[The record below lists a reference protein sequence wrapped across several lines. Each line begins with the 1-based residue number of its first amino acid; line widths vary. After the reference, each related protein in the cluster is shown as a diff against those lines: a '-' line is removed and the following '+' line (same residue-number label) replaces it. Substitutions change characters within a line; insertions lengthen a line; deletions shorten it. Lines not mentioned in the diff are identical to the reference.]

1 MRARRARA
9 AEAPAAQAAAGR
21 RAVQLNRRAA
31 RGPVRRHLALLHLA
45 QLGRDAALKLH
56 RQRRERVVGAR
67 LAGIGHHRTRQLCAR
82 GTVQVVEEPL
92 APQAEHLRRAVV
104 VPGAA
109 HPVERCH
116 EDAAPGGEHHV
127 VRARRAPAAL
137 RLEQRADPRRARR
150 GGERRALVPRPLGA
164 RRRVGAHLHEL
175 RRRVLAQALARA
187 RGAARVARGV
197 VEGEPRLGGVAPT
210 DARVQR
216 GARRAT
222 VGARAPRAERLDASG
237 RRHQGHPARALRL
250 GHVCGPLGLFFLFT
264 HVRTRVWEECAR
276 VPCLGGW
283 GGLWPSVQARQQ
295 KNPAPVVNTHTASL
309 PRLLTHT
316 RTLHPCTSKW
326 YSAPD
331 CAPATSLG
339 QCTATLCSGPGA

>member
-1 MRARRARA
+1 M
-9 AEAPAAQAAAGR
+9 AQAAAGR
-21 RAVQLNRRAA
+21 SAVQLHRRAA

-45 QLGRDAALKLH
+45 QLGRDAALELH

-82 GTVQVVEEPL
+82 GSVQVVEEAL

-116 EDAAPGGEHHV
+116 EDAAPGGEHDV

-187 RGAARVARGV
+187 RGAARVARGG

-216 GARRAT
+216 GARRAA

-237 RRHQGHPARALRL
+237 RRHQRHPARALRL
-250 GHVCGPLGLFFLFT
+250 GHVCGPLGSSFFF
-264 HVRTRVWEECAR
+264 HSRED
-276 VPCLGGW
+276 
-283 GGLWPSVQARQQ
+283 
-295 KNPAPVVNTHTASL
+295 ASL
-309 PRLLTHT
+309 
-316 RTLHPCTSKW
+316 W
-326 YSAPD
+326 A
-331 CAPATSLG
+331 
-339 QCTATLCSGPGA
+339 

>member
-1 MRARRARA
+1 M
-9 AEAPAAQAAAGR
+9 AQAAAGR
-21 RAVQLNRRAA
+21 SAVQLHRRAA

-82 GTVQVVEEPL
+82 GSVQVVEEAL

-116 EDAAPGGEHHV
+116 EDAAPGGEHDV

-187 RGAARVARGV
+187 RGAARVARGG

-216 GARRAT
+216 GARRAA

-237 RRHQGHPARALRL
+237 RRHQRHPARALRL
-250 GHVCGPLGLFFLFT
+250 GHVWFARVPFSFT
-264 HVRTRVWEECAR
+264 HARTRVCGREYGKRDEESAH
-276 VPCLGGW
+276 VLLGGC
-283 GGLWPSVQARQQ
+283 GGSGLGAGGQQ
-295 KNPAPVVNTHTASL
+295 KRSRNKHAHSIMNTPPRGSTHAL
-309 PRLLTHT
+309 CPRCAGDVLEPRLDSA
-316 RTLHPCTSKW
+316 SK
-326 YSAPD
+326 
-331 CAPATSLG
+331 
-339 QCTATLCSGPGA
+339 

>member
-1 MRARRARA
+1 M
-9 AEAPAAQAAAGR
+9 AQAAAGR
-21 RAVQLNRRAA
+21 SAVQLHRRAA

-45 QLGRDAALKLH
+45 QLGRDAALELH

-82 GTVQVVEEPL
+82 GTVQVVEEAL

-116 EDAAPGGEHHV
+116 EDAAPGGEHDV

-150 GGERRALVPRPLGA
+150 GGERRALPVPRPLGA

-187 RGAARVARGV
+187 RGAARVARGG

-216 GARRAT
+216 GARRAA

-237 RRHQGHPARALRL
+237 RRHQRHPARALRL
-250 GHVCGPLGLFFLFT
+250 GHVCGPLGSSFFFHSREDASLGRM
-264 HVRTRVWEECAR
+264 RTRASFWGEDSGLRCRPGNKKNR
-276 VPCLGGW
+276 VP
-283 GGLWPSVQARQQ
+283 
-295 KNPAPVVNTHTASL
+295 
-309 PRLLTHT
+309 
-316 RTLHPCTSKW
+316 
-326 YSAPD
+326 
-331 CAPATSLG
+331 
-339 QCTATLCSGPGA
+339 

>member
-1 MRARRARA
+1 M
-9 AEAPAAQAAAGR
+9 AQAAAGR
-21 RAVQLNRRAA
+21 SAVQLHRRAA

-82 GTVQVVEEPL
+82 GSVQVVEEAL

-116 EDAAPGGEHHV
+116 EDAAPGGEHDV

-187 RGAARVARGV
+187 RGAARVARGG

-210 DARVQR
+210 DARHPPPHFALAQAVASGMVTHGSWGTICQSR
-216 GARRAT
+216 TTTGGSSTAPSASASWRP
-222 VGARAPRAERLDASG
+222 APRGSPALDSG
-237 RRHQGHPARALRL
+237 E
-250 GHVCGPLGLFFLFT
+250 F
-264 HVRTRVWEECAR
+264 
-276 VPCLGGW
+276 
-283 GGLWPSVQARQQ
+283 
-295 KNPAPVVNTHTASL
+295 
-309 PRLLTHT
+309 
-316 RTLHPCTSKW
+316 
-326 YSAPD
+326 
-331 CAPATSLG
+331 
-339 QCTATLCSGPGA
+339 

>member
-1 MRARRARA
+1 M
-9 AEAPAAQAAAGR
+9 AQAAAGR
-21 RAVQLNRRAA
+21 SAVQLHRRAA

-82 GTVQVVEEPL
+82 GSVQVVEEAL

-116 EDAAPGGEHHV
+116 EDAAPGGEHDV

-187 RGAARVARGV
+187 RGAARVARGG

-216 GARRAT
+216 GARRAA

-237 RRHQGHPARALRL
+237 RRHQRHPARALRL
-250 GHVCGPLGLFFLFT
+250 GHVCGPLGSFFLSLT
-264 HVRTRVWEECAR
+264 RGRESVGASTGRKRTRAFGGAR
-276 VPCLGGW
+276 
-283 GGLWPSVQARQQ
+283 GLWPRCRRATKTGSRSKHA
-295 KNPAPVVNTHTASL
+295 HTAS
-309 PRLLTHT
+309 
-316 RTLHPCTSKW
+316 
-326 YSAPD
+326 
-331 CAPATSLG
+331 
-339 QCTATLCSGPGA
+339 

>member
-1 MRARRARA
+1 M
-9 AEAPAAQAAAGR
+9 AQAAACR
-21 RAVQLNRRAA
+21 SAVQLHRRAA

-45 QLGRDAALKLH
+45 QLGRDAALELH

-82 GTVQVVEEPL
+82 GSVQVVEEAL

-116 EDAAPGGEHHV
+116 EDAAPGGEHDV

-187 RGAARVARGV
+187 RGAARVARGG

-216 GARRAT
+216 GARRAA

-237 RRHQGHPARALRL
+237 RRHQRHPARALRL
-250 GHVCGPLGLFFLFT
+250 GHVCGPLGSFFL
-264 HVRTRVWEECAR
+264 
-276 VPCLGGW
+276 
-283 GGLWPSVQARQQ
+283 
-295 KNPAPVVNTHTASL
+295 SL
-309 PRLLTHT
+309 T
-316 RTLHPCTSKW
+316 
-326 YSAPD
+326 
-331 CAPATSLG
+331 
-339 QCTATLCSGPGA
+339 